1 SAPAQNTPV
10 TAELRGVMRSENRP
24 PRFKVVFRSGDGEQI
39 VDAMLGDRIFGLWS
53 AKEFNAEDS
62 TLVLANGG
70 RLVVLRKGIPVEL
83 PDAP

>member
-1 SAPAQNTPV
+1 
-10 TAELRGVMRSENRP
+10 M
-24 PRFKVVFRSGDGEQI
+24 
-39 VDAMLGDRIFGLWS
+39 DAMLGDRIFGLWS